1 MTVTGINVKYAVA
14 SNQLW
19 QQFPAIQANNY
30 QPRSLDEQ
38 IDFCVSEESYL
49 LMEDSKPLFNTEIIQ
64 CYFGRESVL
73 MHKIISPVRWV
84 FLTMPRIF
92 LLDKKTKEI
101 SYPQKGMRLAG
112 TNKVTVAKCF
122 LACLAENNLI
132 LDAEG
137 KPQIFTLKLTSSK
150 TELVGYGNSDS
161 EMKTLMRFN
170 SALQK
175 HYKVKGNFNL
185 LHLASLKLIVYPKEF
200 VSRGTNDSSLGV
212 MFSIDG
218 SGQSLSEQ
226 QQQQVFELISSE
238 EIQAIFDDPFRLK
251 QSQASQPQSVS
262 SLNNLEDVDF

>member
-1 MTVTGINVKYAVA
+1 MTVTGINPKYAIE
-14 SNQLW
+14 SNQLG

-38 IDFCVSEESYL
+38 IDFCLTEESYQL
-49 LMEDSKPLFNTEIIQ
+49 IEDSLPLFNSEIIQ

-84 FLTMPRIF
+84 FLNMPRIF

-101 SYPQKGMRLAG
+101 SYNQKGVRLAG

-122 LACLAENNLI
+122 LVCLAENNLI
-132 LDAEG
+132 LDSEG

-150 TELVGYGNSDS
+150 TELIGYGNSDP
-161 EMKTLMRFN
+161 EMKTLVKFN

-175 HYKVKGNFNL
+175 HYKVRGNMNL
-185 LHLASLKLIVYPKEF
+185 LHLASLKLIVHPKEF
-200 VSRGTNDSSLGV
+200 TSRETGDSSLGV

-218 SGQSLSEQ
+218 GGQSLTEA
-226 QQQQVFELISSE
+226 QQQQVFELISDE

-251 QSQASQPQSVS
+251 QSQASQPQSVGDVNS
-262 SLNNLEDVDF
+262 LEDVDF